1 MKQDQVTRPKSE
13 MADVLKDIEAIHA
26 HSISAISA
34 LMEARSAGLLQG
46 EKDAHVSFRVP
57 RALFE
62 AARRR
67 SGVQS
72 MTEVGTLA
80 LALLAQE
87 DPVSDYMKQT
97 RGALGPDHKLEY

>member
-1 MKQDQVTRPKSE
+1 MKSDQLTRSNPE
-13 MADVLKDIEAIHA
+13 FADLLKKMEEIQA
-26 HSISAISA
+26 HSISAVSA

-72 MTEVGTLA
+72 TTELGTLA